1 MTPEQKF
8 FFDLNGWIMIP
19 AVLTDLEITVM
30 KQEVAAG
37 AKQAYRGELQ
47 TLLDHDGIVHI
58 LTEILALSPDPAK
71 DSYGFR
77 CEHSHVSVRPPGWQD
92 DADFRGTNVPHVV
105 AAPQQANAMRY
116 QVAGGKIYSGLTRV
130 VWELEEVKS
139 ASGGTTFLSGSHKAH
154 FNCGG
159 PDPYSSNTSDS
170 SWKESVSAAMVGYS
184 CPPGSVVV
192 FTESLLHASNAWTN
206 TENPRCAVFNSYN
219 SLWAQWHKPNLDH
232 ETIENMPAKRRTLFR
247 GVWQLGGS
255 QEYSRE
261 NSAVSYSNL

>member
-8 FFDLNGWIMIP
+8 FFDLNGWILIP
-19 AVLTDLEITVM
+19 AILTDLEISVM
-30 KQEVAAG
+30 KQEIAAG

-58 LTEILALSPDPAK
+58 LTEILALSPDLAK
-71 DSYGFR
+71 DAYGFR

-92 DADFRGTNVPHVV
+92 DADFLGSNVPHVV
-105 AAPQQANAMRY
+105 APPQLANAMRY
-116 QVAGGKIYSGLTRV
+116 QVAGGRIFSGLTRV

-139 ASGGTTFLSGSHKAH
+139 GSGGTTFLSGSHKAH

-170 SWKESVSAAMVGYS
+170 SWEESVRAAMVGYS

-192 FTESLLHASNAWTN
+192 FTESLLHASNPWTN
-206 TENPRCAVFNSYN
+206 TENPRCAVFNCYN

-232 ETIENMPAKRRTLFR
+232 ETIENMPPKRRTLFR
-247 GVWQLGGS
+247 GVWELGGN
-255 QEYSRE
+255 QEYSRQ
-261 NSAVSYSNL
+261 NSAVSHSIL